1 MTNIFQIKRGTTA
14 KRVVYLPAQGE
25 LILDTDTKKVYIGDG
40 VTAGGVEINSVDLD
54 ASGIAQLTKQN
65 IFTNIN
71 VFSGSIFATRPVAVT
86 ADKTVVTSIA
96 TSFPLAVVQA
106 WQAVPFS
113 TYKLAGDL
121 KTHFG
126 VMAQD
131 IQTAFTAKSLNAAD
145 YGLIETVDGILTV
158 RLEECM
164 VLDAYCARIS
174 VPAADA
180 LTATRNI
187 SITGDASWSTTFDGT
202 TNVTGALTLSP
213 SGAAAGTYTKV
224 TVDTKGRV
232 TSGAAMVAADIPA
245 LDTSKLTTGTLPVNR
260 GGTGVAAAIQG
271 GILYGATT
279 ALGAFTAAGT
289 SGQVLIS
296 NGTGAPTWQ
305 TLDLTYLPDSAV
317 KKSVKVATTANI
329 TLSGLQTI
337 DGVSCVAGDRVLVKN
352 QTTTATNGIYVVSA
366 AAWSRAS
373 DADTISKIAGAI
385 VNTDTGTANGGF
397 RFDTDIKTTDTLGT
411 TALTWNR
418 SVDTGMAAT
427 VAGAALGVAA
437 VGVSDKY
444 AREDHV
450 HAAPTTVTGN
460 AGTATKLAT
469 PRAITLTGG
478 VSGTANFDGSA
489 AISIAATVNNLG
501 VANGIATLDASGK
514 VPAAQLPS
522 YVDDVLE
529 YATQAAFPA
538 TGETGKIYVETTGNT
553 THRWSGT
560 AYVKITSG
568 EVSSVAGK
576 VGVVALVKA
585 DVGLPLVD
593 NTADA
598 NKVVASAA
606 KLTTPRAIN
615 GVNFDGTAPITIV
628 DATKAPLVSPA
639 FTGVPT
645 APTAAAATNTTQ
657 LATTAFVQLV
667 NAADTGSSATTLA
680 LKTAR
685 NIAVTGAITGTV
697 SFNGTSNVSMA
708 TSFGDVDLG
717 VL

>member
-180 LTATRNI
+180 LTAARNI

-245 LDTSKLTTGTLPVNR
+245 LDTSNLTTGTLPVNR

-366 AAWSRAS
+366 AAWSRAP

-385 VNTDTGTANGGF
+385 VNADSGTANGGF

-450 HAAPTTVTGN
+450 HTAPTTVTGN

-469 PRAITLTGG
+469 AHAITLTGG

-501 VANGIATLDASGK
+501 VANGIATLDVSGK

-529 YATQAAFPA
+529 YATKAAFPA

-553 THRWSGT
+553 TFRWSGS

-568 EVSSVAGK
+568 EVTSVAGK
-576 VGVVALVKA
+576 TGVVTLVKA
-585 DVGLPLVD
+585 DVGLGSVD
-593 NTADA
+593 NTTD
-598 NKVVASAA
+598 SAKNVLSA
-606 KLTTPRAIN
+606 TKLTTARTIN
-615 GVNFDGTAPITIV
+615 GTTFDGTANITIV
-628 DATKAPLVSPA
+628 DATKAPLASPA
-639 FTGVPT
+639 LTGVPT
-645 APTAAAATNTTQ
+645 APTAATATNNTQ
-657 LATTAFVQLV
+657 LATTAFVQAV
-667 NAADTGSSATTLA
+667 NATDTGSSSTALK

-685 NIAVTGAITGTV
+685 TIAIAGAVTGSV
-697 SFNGTSNVSMA
+697 SFDGSANA
-708 TSFGDVDLG
+708 TINSVFGDVDLG